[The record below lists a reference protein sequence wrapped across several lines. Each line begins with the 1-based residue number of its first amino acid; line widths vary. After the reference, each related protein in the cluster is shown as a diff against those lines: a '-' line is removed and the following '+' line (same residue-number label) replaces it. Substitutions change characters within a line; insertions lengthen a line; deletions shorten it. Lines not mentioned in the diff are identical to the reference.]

1 MNSTMGYVYVLINP
15 SLNGIVKIGKT
26 QNSPEERAKELSS
39 ATGVPTPFFVAYS
52 SYFKDCSAVEI
63 FVHTRLE
70 SNRVAG
76 NREFFRV
83 SVQKAIEIVREA
95 EATFGMISESTTD
108 KNLMTTELSTKPLA
122 PWKVVF
128 RSANAHFYGMG
139 DTIQDQGEALQLYTK
154 AAKLGSI
161 SAYWKIGMIYL
172 TGIDQ
177 DLAKVT
183 NQLVNRSFRNAHIAQ
198 VKNYKQRFQMA
209 KTAFLDG
216 IRVGNDLCWAGLAE
230 INYRENHIENWDKCW
245 KKYFSSSFFGE
256 GKKFEEYDGDDVIFS
271 RKEHQMCVYVSHSAS
286 KNWKMSQ
293 QDLILEKREEM
304 LPFILWCRM
313 KSGNQNMFKL
323 AYDTMV
329 NLIQKTGINKQKP
342 VSLTPPISDG
352 ELKNK
357 NSLELFQMAN
367 ALYYDASEDN
377 SKKAIYLYEK
387 AALSGFKL
395 AYWKV
400 GRIYS
405 SGYEVAADKEKA
417 ANFLSK
423 GAELGVDLCWT
434 ELAYLFSENKNMAK
448 WNACWKRYFES
459 KTFLNNVVYNELVG
473 FDKFKSS
480 REYQMFF
487 YVQQASGNK
496 WKAPYM
502 PTVIKFRGQISEVIL
517 KNADSIRIGDI
528 PFEEILEILKVTEP
542 GNTKG
547 AVDYCREILATIP
560 LR

>member
-1 MNSTMGYVYVLINP
+1 MDSTAGYVYILINP
-15 SLNGIVKIGKT
+15 SMSGMVKIGKT
-26 QNSPEERAKELSS
+26 QNDPDERAKELSS
-39 ATGVPTPFFVAYS
+39 ATGIPTPFFVAYS
-52 SYFKDCSAVEI
+52 SYFKNCDVAEV

-70 SNRVAG
+70 KNRLAD

-83 SVQKAIEIVREA
+83 SVQQAIEAVREA
-95 EATFGMISESTTD
+95 EATLGVVEPTATKDSISKEPV
-108 KNLMTTELSTKPLA
+108 TKPLA
-122 PWKVVF
+122 PWKVIF
-128 RSANAHFYGMG
+128 RSANAHFYGIG
-139 DTIQDQGEALQLYTK
+139 DTIQDQNEALQLYMK
-154 AAKLGSI
+154 AAKLGAI
-161 SAYWKIGMIYL
+161 SAYWKIGMMYL
-172 TGIDQ
+172 KNVDEGNSSILQ
-177 DLAKVT
+177 KAKST
-183 NQLVNRSFRNAHIAQ
+183 FS
-198 VKNYKQRFQMA
+198 
-209 KTAFLDG
+209 DG
-216 IRVGNDLCWAGLAE
+216 INAGNDLCWAGLAD
-230 INYRENHIENWDKCW
+230 ISFRENHFENWDKCW
-245 KKYFSSSFFGE
+245 RKYFSSSFFNDGQ
-256 GKKFEEYDGDDVIFS
+256 KFEEYGVDDVIFS
-271 RKEHQMCVYVSHSAS
+271 RREHQMCVYVSHSAS

-293 QDLILEKREEM
+293 LDLILEKREEM
-304 LPFILWCRM
+304 LTFILWCRM

-329 NLIQKTGINKQKP
+329 NLIQRTGINKQKP
-342 VSLTPPISDG
+342 ISFAPPISDD

-357 NSLELFQMAN
+357 SPLELFQMAN
-367 ALYYDASEDN
+367 ALYYDTSEDH

-387 AALSGFKL
+387 AALAGFNL
-395 AYWKV
+395 AHWKV

-405 SGYEVAADKEKA
+405 SGYEVAADNEKA

-459 KTFLNNVVYNELVG
+459 KTFLNNVVYNELVD

-487 YVQQASGNK
+487 YIQQSSGNK

-502 PTVIKFRGQISEVIL
+502 PTVIKFRGQVSEVIL
-517 KNADSIRIGDI
+517 KNADSIRIGDV
-528 PFEEILEILKVTEP
+528 PFKEILEILKVAEP